1 MDDTTQQPDV
11 QYTSLGRMTLE
22 EWPGSVAANK
32 DSIEFDAIRDTLDNF
47 YVRSD
52 DQSATRCIDGRHDAK
67 LDEHHLGAQMPGGAP
82 GAALAYRLGVDDSD
96 LTRATF
102 FNDAESMIDTFMRL
116 TLAPGGHKDDQHH
129 DGGVGCGA
137 LDSMAAIVAN
147 MTNPSLVEDHKRIV
161 KTLLGD
167 DYNRDSYLRIMGAAL
182 VLQSRSNEY
191 FRDNAKVLGILEN
204 RAPGSVSTL
213 EGAHEEAFVFVN
225 FVENTTLSSNR
236 FYETYGV
243 QAFGYDV
250 WRSKQLAHQLLDLHA
265 DTTYYRNF
273 LHARVMITIA
283 TLITLT
289 NGSQTLVAR
298 FSK

>member
-1 MDDTTQQPDV
+1 MDDTTQQSAI
-11 QYTSLGRMTLE
+11 QYTSLGKLTTE
-22 EWPGSVAANK
+22 KWPGSVSTKK
-32 DSIEFDAIRDTLDNF
+32 DSIEFDSIRDSLDAF
-47 YVRSD
+47 YVQSND
-52 DQSATRCIDGRHDAK
+52 HSATRCIDGRHDAK
-67 LDEHHLGAQMPGGAP
+67 LNEQHLGAQMPGGAP

-102 FNDAESMIDTFMRL
+102 FDDAESMIDTFMRL
-116 TLAPGGHKDDQHH
+116 SLAPGGHKDDQHH

-167 DYNRDSYLRIMGAAL
+167 DYDRNSYLRIMGAAL

-191 FRDNAKVLGILEN
+191 FRDNEKVLDIIED

-213 EGAHEEAFVFVN
+213 EGVHEEAFVFVN
-225 FVENTTLSSNR
+225 FVEGTTLSSNR

-250 WRSKQLAHQLLDLHA
+250 WRSKQLAHQLLDLHE

-298 FSK
+298 FNR

>member
-1 MDDTTQQPDV
+1 MDDTSQRV
-11 QYTSLGRMTLE
+11 IHYISLGRMTTE
-22 EWPGSVAANK
+22 QWPGAVSTKPGAVDFN
-32 DSIEFDAIRDTLDNF
+32 AIQGMLDEY

-52 DQSATRCIDGRHDAK
+52 DRSATRCIDGRHDAN

-102 FNDAESMIDTFMRL
+102 FDDAESMIDTFIRL
-116 TLAPGGHKDDQHH
+116 ALAPGGHKDDQYH

-147 MTNPSLVEDHKRIV
+147 MTNPKLVEDHKRIV

-167 DYNRDSYLRIMGAAL
+167 DYDRSSYLCVMGAAL

-191 FRDNAKVLGILEN
+191 FRDNEKVLDIIED

-213 EGAHEEAFVFVN
+213 EGKHEEAFVFVN

-236 FYETYGV
+236 FYKNYGV

-265 DTTYYRNF
+265 DETFYRNF

-289 NGSQTLVAR
+289 DGSQTLVAR

>member
-1 MDDTTQQPDV
+1 
-11 QYTSLGRMTLE
+11 
-22 EWPGSVAANK
+22 
-32 DSIEFDAIRDTLDNF
+32 
-47 YVRSD
+47 
-52 DQSATRCIDGRHDAK
+52 
-67 LDEHHLGAQMPGGAP
+67 
-82 GAALAYRLGVDDSD
+82 
-96 LTRATF
+96 
-102 FNDAESMIDTFMRL
+102 
-116 TLAPGGHKDDQHH
+116 
-129 DGGVGCGA
+129 
-137 LDSMAAIVAN
+137 
-147 MTNPSLVEDHKRIV
+147 
-161 KTLLGD
+161 
-167 DYNRDSYLRIMGAAL
+167 MGAAL

-191 FRDNAKVLGILEN
+191 FRDNAKVLDILDD

-213 EGAHEEAFVFVN
+213 EGVHEEAFVFVN

-265 DTTYYRNF
+265 DTMYYRNF

-298 FSK
+298 FNK